1 MPVRVPYWKQ
11 AAFAAMLVAT
21 LAAAV
26 EGGAHAWHYL
36 STTGCFSNE
45 GEAAAR
51 TMDMQTRRQAC
62 SDYASMQYLPYS
74 YPDKPRLLV
83 PGYHT
88 DTVNVDSLGFRGSGF
103 EVPKPEGTYRI
114 VVLGGSAAFGAG
126 VPDGMT
132 IPAYLEAS
140 LDADFPYR
148 VEVIN
153 AGVPGGTSF
162 GERWRALNQ
171 LPEVGPDLVVV
182 YSGYNDS
189 LARHDNP
196 GIAHFAHV
204 RELDGAQGTDPDPL
218 REAWRATK
226 TRALLERAQFEI
238 DARTG
243 SYAKLSFD
251 RTPIPEK
258 AEAWRERME
267 SVCKTHEAAVFL
279 QPLAE
284 ESNTTDLRARTLAD
298 KWNNGRAAEV
308 MDAYAAQ
315 LDELDGACAV
325 TGDLRRSLD
334 DAPVPVMADFVHLT
348 APGNEIMAHQIKEK
362 IRHLLPE
369 RLD

>member
-1 MPVRVPYWKQ
+1 MPARVPYWKQ
-11 AAFAAMLVAT
+11 AAFAAMLVVT

-26 EGGAHAWHYL
+26 EGGAHAWHYFW
-36 STTGCFSNE
+36 TTGCLSNE

-51 TMDMQTRRQAC
+51 TMDLQTRRQAC

-74 YPDKPRLLV
+74 YPDRPRLLV
-83 PGYHT
+83 PDYRAE
-88 DTVNVDSLGFRGSGF
+88 TVNVDSMGFRGQGF

-126 VPDGMT
+126 VPDEMT
-132 IPAYLEAS
+132 IPAYLEAG
-140 LDADFPYR
+140 LDYFPYR

-162 GERWRALNQ
+162 GELWRALNQ
-171 LPEVGPDLVVV
+171 LPKVGPDLVVV

-196 GIAHFAHV
+196 GIAHFAHM
-204 RELDGAQGTDPDPL
+204 RELGEASAPELDPL

-243 SYAKLSFD
+243 SYAKLPFD
-251 RTPIPEK
+251 RAPIPEK
-258 AEAWRERME
+258 AEVWRERME
-267 SVCKTHEAAVFL
+267 SVCGAHEAAVFL
-279 QPLAE
+279 QPFAE
-284 ESNTTDLRARTLAD
+284 ESNATDLRARALAD

-315 LDELDGACAV
+315 LDELEGACAA
-325 TGDLRRSLD
+325 TGDLRRALD
-334 DAPVPVMADFVHLT
+334 GAPVPVMADFVHLT
-348 APGNEIMAHQIKEK
+348 APGNEIMARQIQEH
-362 IRHLLPE
+362 ILHLLPE
-369 RLD
+369 RLG